1 MYYTFS
7 VHVSC
12 LCKKYY
18 FDTCVICIYIYI
30 HTHVTHDV
38 HDRHDNIYISQ
49 KIGVSIYIYIQEIKK
64 HNYFFLLVTCVVFL
78 PADHGIRK
86 QDLLPSAPSVTQLEE
101 LKVEGIINGCQ
112 GETLG
117 NYDIMLIS

>member
-1 MYYTFS
+1 MYRDKSTDYSPRRLFAERA
-7 VHVSC
+7 
-12 LCKKYY
+12 K
-18 FDTCVICIYIYI
+18 
-30 HTHVTHDV
+30 
-38 HDRHDNIYISQ
+38 
-49 KIGVSIYIYIQEIKK
+49 GKK

-86 QDLLPSAPSVTQLEE
+86 QDLLPSAPSVTQLAE